1 MSVGRLPR
9 KFLGDKRLTPAWK
22 VVYAHLW
29 SIGGGED
36 WVPLSVRRMSR
47 DLCMST
53 QTVLTA
59 VRGLET
65 YGYMRTRHKNKRD
78 REAVLFANPLQ

>member
-1 MSVGRLPR
+1 MSVGRLPE

-29 SIGGGED
+29 RVGGGDD
-36 WVPLSVRRMSR
+36 WVPLTVRRMSR

-53 QTVLTA
+53 HTVLTA
-59 VRGLET
+59 VRGLES
-65 YGYMRTRHKNKRD
+65 YGYMRVRYRNNRD
-78 REAVLFANPLQ
+78 REVILFANPLS

>member
-1 MSVGRLPR
+1 MSVGRLPE

-29 SIGGGED
+29 RVGGGDD

-53 QTVLTA
+53 HTVLAA

-65 YGYMRTRHKNKRD
+65 YGYMRVRPRGGRG
-78 REAVLFANPLQ
+78 REAVLFANPLS

>member
-1 MSVGRLPR
+1 MSVGRLPE

-29 SIGGGED
+29 RVGGGND
-36 WVPLSVRRMSR
+36 WVPLTVRRMSR

-53 QTVLTA
+53 HTVLTA
-59 VRGLET
+59 VRGLES
-65 YGYMRTRHKNKRD
+65 YGYMRVRYRNNRD
-78 REAVLFANPLQ
+78 REVILFANPLS